1 MERTFHVYLMA
12 SRSGVLCDQ
21 QPAKPRMLV
30 WGSNQTSWVT
40 LHFASVFSRGFEVP
54 APVPRRAIPLPTL
67 SSSTLY
73 RVVRMIYIE

>member
-1 MERTFHVYLMA
+1 
-12 SRSGVLCDQ
+12 
-21 QPAKPRMLV
+21 MLV

-40 LHFASVFSRGFEVP
+40 LYFASVFSRGFEVP

-73 RVVRMIYIE
+73 RIVRMIYIT